1 MTKNKLILNPDD
13 YSADAYMLEETEE
26 DKTNISMKAV
36 KAVMKLLMIIVIV
49 GALVFV
55 YTHYIQ
61 NNFRTISTWLTNQ
74 KEFLFPRMRE
84 PVVIREEISVS
95 EKVKKII
102 PVINMKKDTA
112 IDTPP
117 SSVKKDDLSDE
128 YIKLMQESLGN
139 Y

>member
-13 YSADAYMLEETEE
+13 YSAATYMLEETEE
-26 DKTNISMKAV
+26 DKTNISIKVV
-36 KAVMKLLMIIVIV
+36 KAVIKLLMTIVII

-74 KEFLFPRMRE
+74 KEFLFPRMRK

-95 EKVKKII
+95 EKVKKIV
-102 PVINMKKDTA
+102 PVMDIKKDPA
-112 IDTPP
+112 VDTP
-117 SSVKKDDLSDE
+117 SSTVKDDDLFDE
-128 YIKLMQESLGN
+128 YMKLIQESLVN
-139 Y
+139 D